1 MILTQALINSTIAK
15 TKCCIAKKVVKYI
28 TLLVVGKNK
37 QCLLKEINL
46 LRRYLKILKSYK
58 IVGDLT
64 TCSCNIKGNYTFLFN
79 NEQPEN
85 IAQLQLASNNI
96 GTLIFNGDTYSI
108 TYYYDENNQ
117 KLAIT
122 TDIQVVTRSYFVNGT
137 EGLNDE
143 NNIYYNGEIIFAST
157 DLITLDEFITQ
168 FNAGNGLGFLLVK
181 LPNNEITITLNGQPI
196 NIEML
201 MERGVGLSYST
212 TTVSDL
218 ILTFENVEFTETC
231 NLTLSETSP
240 FIYAEIEELNTPA
253 AVYGGNIILFDD
265 TNSPFNIFEYEN
277 NVTGNYPA
285 IANLWNQEFG
295 IPDWYLIYTDNKF
308 VMSSPLGTTSDYK
321 FNFYQSEGPFIPA
334 TALITDP
341 FEYGFIPTVTPGNVL
356 FDNLFTPFVNEVT
369 VGTTTFADLFIPS
382 FVTTQIDANAIIQ
395 IPTAQFP
402 SGGTILIED
411 AFFNPIYQIIGNTFT
426 SITELV
432 DDFNAVN
439 TYGYVAEIQGVLG
452 PDTFVKFNAPV
463 GTGGIYN
470 GTNLTY
476 NNFGAGYSD
485 SNAYSGGRDITE
497 GSMTVNLFN
506 PSNEF
511 VGALYSDETL
521 VNYPNI
527 GAIISAFNSSP
538 LNQGFTCSLSGLN
551 GLEFTPPDNPDNSY
565 NDWKIEF
572 IYSYS
577 SDQYTDINT
586 QSTIAGGIDTT
597 AGSLTVNFYNTL
609 NEYVGTLYGDETI
622 VNYADIS
629 QIIANY
635 NTSTTTQGVTIASNG
650 SLGLEFFPPT
660 NPNDNYNGWS
670 IEVIYS
676 YSSDQYT
683 DINVINP
690 FTGGIDRTNGNVK
703 VDLLNVSNVYVNT
716 LFQDET
722 LVNYTSLLEVVNAI
736 NNSSTNLGFS
746 CEVSGDNIIFT
757 APDNTGTIY
766 NNYKI
771 VFSYFYESEQ
781 YVDFEETSPL
791 ENGEDPQPVEYSSF
805 FNQRSEITEFLT
817 TVPCTPTLI
826 EESCL
831 TNNQVITIINYI
843 NKECKSC

>member
-1 MILTQALINSTIAK
+1 MILTNTLLNSTIIKAY
-15 TKCCIAKKVVKYI
+15 CCVAKKIVRYLA
-28 TLLVVGKNK
+28 LLVVGKNNK
-37 QCLLKEINL
+37 CSLTEVKLLN
-46 LRRYLKILKSYK
+46 RYIKILQNYE
-58 IVGDLT
+58 IIGDKT
-64 TCSCNIKGNYTFLFN
+64 TCNCSIEGDYTFLFN
-79 NEQPEN
+79 NQQPGN
-85 IAQLQLASNNI
+85 ISQLQLSCDNT
-96 GTLIFNGDTYSI
+96 GTLIFNGDTYNI
-108 TYYYDENNQ
+108 TYYYDEFNQ
-117 KLAIT
+117 QLVIT
-122 TDIQVVTRSYFVNGT
+122 TDIQVVTRTYFVSGV
-137 EGLNDE
+137 EGLNNE
-143 NNIYYNGEIIFAST
+143 NNIYYNDNIIFTSN
-157 DLITLDEFITQ
+157 DLITLDQFITE
-168 FNAGNGLGFLLVK
+168 FNEGNGLGFLLVK
-181 LPNNEITITLNGQPI
+181 LPNNEITITLNGGPI
-196 NIEML
+196 SLEML
-201 MERGVGLSYST
+201 MERGAGLSYST
-212 TTVSDL
+212 TFSSDL
-218 ILTFENVEFTETC
+218 ILTFEDVNFTENC

-240 FIYAEIEELNTPA
+240 FLYAQNGEFNTPST
-253 AVYGGNIILFDD
+253 VYGGNIILFDG
-265 TNSPFNIFEYEN
+265 NNNPIIVFSYEN
-277 NVTGNYPA
+277 DLTGNYEA
-285 IANLWNQEFG
+285 IANLWNLEYG
-295 IPDWYLIYTDNKF
+295 TSWYLEYINGVFT
-308 VMSSPLGTTSDYK
+308 MSSPLGINPLFK

-341 FEYGFIPTVTPGNVL
+341 FEYGFIPAVIPGNVL
-356 FDNLFTPFVNEVT
+356 FDNLFTPFVTEVT

-382 FVTTQIDANAIIQ
+382 FVTTQIDADTIIQ

-402 SGGTILIED
+402 SIGGTILIED
-411 AFFNPIYQIIGNTFT
+411 GFFNPIYQVIGGTFT

-432 DDFNAVN
+432 DDFNTVN

-452 PDTFVKFNAPV
+452 PDTFVKFKAPV
-463 GTGGIYN
+463 GTGGVYN
-470 GTNLTY
+470 GVSLTY
-476 NNFGAGYSD
+476 NNFGAGYSN
-485 SNAYSGGRDITE
+485 SNTYSGGRDITE

-511 VGALYSDETL
+511 VGALYSDEIL

-527 GAIISAFNSSP
+527 GAIINAFNSSP

-609 NEYVGTLYGDETI
+609 NEYVGTLYSDETI

-635 NTSTTTQGVTIASNG
+635 NTSLTTQGVTIASNG
-650 SLGLEFFPPT
+650 SLGLEFFPPL

-676 YSSDQYT
+676 YNSDQYT

-703 VDLLNVSNVYVNT
+703 VDLLNTSNVFVTT

-722 LVNYTSLLEVVNAI
+722 LINYVSLQQVVDAI

-771 VFSYFYESEQ
+771 EFKYFYESEQ
-781 YVDFEETSPL
+781 YTDFEEISPL
-791 ENGEDPQPVEYSSF
+791 EDGVDPQPVEYISF
-805 FNQRSEITEFLT
+805 FNQTSEITEFLT
-817 TVPCTPTLI
+817 TNPCTPTTI
-826 EESCL
+826 EQSCL
-831 TNNQVITIINYI
+831 TNQDIINIINHI
-843 NKECKSC
+843 NKLCNC